1 MKKDKQQLKKISL
14 DVLPIILLG
23 LITSLTIFYFLNP
36 QIKYVYQSDKSIGTD
51 YNKVFATL
59 SNPTDMAIDSAGNVY
74 VLDAENDKVQKFT
87 TDGTFVKEWNI
98 QRTKASKLVAK
109 DIATDNA
116 GNVYVLDGGSNRV
129 QKFTANGTFVKE
141 WNIN

>member
-1 MKKDKQQLKKISL
+1 MEKDKQLLKKISL

-36 QIKYVYQSDKSIGTD
+36 QIKYVYQSDISIGTH

-59 SNPTDMAIDSAGNVY
+59 SNPTDIVIDSAGNVY

-87 TDGTFVKEWNI
+87 TDGTFVKEGNI

-109 DIATDNA
+109 DIATDSA

-129 QKFTANGTFVKE
+129 QKFTTDGTFVKE

>member
-1 MKKDKQQLKKISL
+1 MEKDKQLLKKISL

-59 SNPTDMAIDSAGNVY
+59 SNPTDIATDSAGNVY
-74 VLDAENDKVQKFT
+74 VLDAENDKYKSLQLMVHLLKS
-87 TDGTFVKEWNI
+87 GTFKE
-98 QRTKASKLVAK
+98 
-109 DIATDNA
+109 
-116 GNVYVLDGGSNRV
+116 
-129 QKFTANGTFVKE
+129 QKRQN
-141 WNIN
+141 

>member
-1 MKKDKQQLKKISL
+1 MKKDEQPTKKISSV
-14 DVLPIILLG
+14 VLSIILIG
-23 LITSLTIFYFLNP
+23 LTTLMIFYFLNP
-36 QIKYVYQSDKSIGTD
+36 QIKYIYQSDKSIGTD

-87 TDGTFVKEWNI
+87 T
-98 QRTKASKLVAK
+98 
-109 DIATDNA
+109 
-116 GNVYVLDGGSNRV
+116 
-129 QKFTANGTFVKE
+129 NGTFVKE